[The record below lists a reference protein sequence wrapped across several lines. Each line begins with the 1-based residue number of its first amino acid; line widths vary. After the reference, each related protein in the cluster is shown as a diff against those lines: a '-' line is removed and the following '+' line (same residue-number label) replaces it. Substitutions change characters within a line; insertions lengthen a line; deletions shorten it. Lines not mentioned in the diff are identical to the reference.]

1 MKRKNNFMQMQMECN
16 LMQKRMLEFQDN
28 CYNSTSFFE
37 MHKEKKEIKRNNY
50 VFVWIIRRAVI
61 RE

>member
-28 CYNSTSFFE
+28 CYNSTFFE
-37 MHKEKKEIKRNNY
+37 MHKEKKGDKKK
-50 VFVWIIRRAVI
+50 
-61 RE
+61 